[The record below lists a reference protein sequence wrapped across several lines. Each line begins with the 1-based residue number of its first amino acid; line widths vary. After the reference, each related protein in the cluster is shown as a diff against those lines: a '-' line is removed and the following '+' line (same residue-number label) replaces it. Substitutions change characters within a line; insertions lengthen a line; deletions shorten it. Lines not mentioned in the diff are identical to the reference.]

1 MDEVGEKLNWLCVNR
16 NNKGVS
22 NYRFNAVAGG
32 IDAAILR
39 DIEEKHYELVERYE
53 NEHRLRLI
61 EEGNIAPLRATIE
74 AKDNRI
80 AALERE
86 LACESAERW
95 ACESEL
101 DGVRELA
108 FSDAIHKDPLEERD
122 IERRV
127 ALGRIAIRLS
137 KRFNRLVAAID
148 DAKGE

>member
-39 DIEEKHYELVERYE
+39 DIEEKHYEHYELVERYE

-80 AALERE
+80 AALEQE
-86 LACESAERW
+86 LAAITHIAMTADPAGWWIAPRGSSDPSEWICVEEMDDEAKEES
-95 ACESEL
+95 
-101 DGVRELA
+101 
-108 FSDAIHKDPLEERD
+108 
-122 IERRV
+122 
-127 ALGRIAIRLS
+127 
-137 KRFNRLVAAID
+137 
-148 DAKGE
+148 